1 MEKNN
6 KVSDFIEMLKSLDQ
20 DKEIRFVGVSY
31 DFNIEND
38 LDEIHIEFD
47 NSENEYTLYISN
59 L

>member
-1 MEKNN
+1 MKKN
-6 KVSDFIEMLKSLDQ
+6 KVSDFIEMLKALDQ
-20 DKEIRFVGVSY
+20 EKEIRLVGVSY

-47 NSENEYTLYISN
+47 DSENEYTLYISN

>member
-1 MEKNN
+1 MKKN
-6 KVSDFIEMLKSLDQ
+6 KVSDFIEMLKALDQ
-20 DKEIRFVGVSY
+20 DKEIKLVGVSY

-47 NSENEYTLYISN
+47 NSANEYTLYISN

>member
-1 MEKNN
+1 MKKN
-6 KVSDFIEMLKSLDQ
+6 KVSDFIEMLKALDQ
-20 DKEIRFVGVSY
+20 DKEIKLVGVSY

-47 NSENEYTLYISN
+47 NSDNEYTLYVSN

>member
-1 MEKNN
+1 MKKN
-6 KVSDFIEMLKSLDQ
+6 KVSDFIEMLKALDQ
-20 DKEIRFVGVSY
+20 DKEIKLVGVSY

>member
-1 MEKNN
+1 MKKN
-6 KVSDFIEMLKSLDQ
+6 KVSDFIEMLKALDQ
-20 DKEIRFVGVSY
+20 DKEIKLVGVSC

-47 NSENEYTLYISN
+47 NSANEYTLYISN

>member
-1 MEKNN
+1 MKKN
-6 KVSDFIEMLKSLDQ
+6 KVSDFIEMLKALDQ
-20 DKEIRFVGVSY
+20 EKEIRLVGVSY

>member
-1 MEKNN
+1 
-6 KVSDFIEMLKSLDQ
+6 MLKALDQ
-20 DKEIRFVGVSY
+20 DKEIKLVGVSY

-47 NSENEYTLYISN
+47 NSDNEYTLYVSN